1 MNIFQ
6 IKKTKAVSVLPVGF
20 SGGLK
25 YEGPI
30 CHNGTAARWRAHY
43 APERYNSIIN
53 DTEWNSTLILKQ
65 TLLVYIIILDPDDR
79 RTTTL
84 VDTPFQLIS
93 AFFHVSLVF

>member
-65 TLLVYIIILDPDDR
+65 TLLVYIIILDDR
-79 RTTTL
+79 RMTTVRSNDDL
-84 VDTPFQLIS
+84 G
-93 AFFHVSLVF
+93 